1 MRILGNVVSA
11 IGLPA
16 GLTVG
21 SGMAAQAFAAAPEP
35 WQFGM
40 QEAASPVME
49 WIVSFHDMLLVIII
63 AIALFVT
70 CLMGY
75 VMFRFSEKRNPTPSR
90 TTHNT
95 ILEVFWTVVPI
106 LILVVIAVPSFRL
119 LYYMDKTTEP
129 EMTLK
134 VTGSQWYWSYSYPDH
149 GNFTYDSVMIPDSD
163 LKPGQLRLLEVDN
176 RVVVPVDTNIRVLLT
191 ANAVIHSW
199 AIPALGVKTDTVP
212 GRINET
218 WMRVTKPGLYY
229 GQCSELC
236 GINHGFM
243 PIALEAMSKE
253 DFAKWVAEAKTK
265 FQAEAVPQAP
275 KPAAEL
281 AAAKPSATGVNK

>member
-1 MRILGNVVSA
+1 MRIMGQIVAAMGLLAGGFA
-11 IGLPA
+11 IGAPA
-16 GLTVG
+16 
-21 SGMAAQAFAAAPEP
+21 SAQSPEP
-35 WQFGM
+35 WQLGL

-49 WIVSFHDMLLVIII
+49 SITSFHNLLLVIIFAI
-63 AIALFVT
+63 AIFVT
-70 CLMGY
+70 VLMGY
-75 VMFRFSEKRNPTPSR
+75 VMFRFHEKRNPIPSK

-95 ILEVFWTVVPI
+95 GLEVAWTVVPI
-106 LILVVIAVPSFRL
+106 LILMVIAVPSFRL
-119 LYYMDKTTEP
+119 LYYMDKAPSP

-134 VTGSQWYWSYSYPDH
+134 VTGAQWYWTYNYPDH
-149 GNFTYDSVMIPDSD
+149 GNFTFDSVMVPESEI
-163 LKPGQLRLLEVDN
+163 KPGQLRLLEVDN
-176 RVVVPVDTNIRVLLT
+176 RVVVPVDTTIRVLLT

-218 WMRVTKPGLYY
+218 WMRITKPGLYY

-243 PIALEAMSKE
+243 PVALEAMSKE

-265 FQAEAVPQAP
+265 FQAEKAP
-275 KPAAEL
+275 EPRKPAREL
-281 AAAKPSATGVNK
+281 AAAGKPAQSVNR

>member
-1 MRILGNVVSA
+1 MRILSNVVSA
-11 IGLPA
+11 IGLLA
-16 GLTVG
+16 GLAAGWGVG
-21 SGMAAQAFAAAPEP
+21 APAFAAAPEP
-35 WQFGM
+35 WQLGL

-49 WIVSFHDMLLVIII
+49 GIVAFHDMLLVIIT

-75 VMFRFSEKRNPTPSR
+75 VMYRFSEKRNPTPSK

-119 LYYMDKTTEP
+119 LYYMDKTDEP

-134 VTGSQWYWSYSYPDH
+134 VTGSQWFWSYSYPDH
-149 GNFTYDSVMIPDSD
+149 GNFTFDSVMIPDSE

-176 RVVVPVDTNIRVLLT
+176 RVVVPIDTNIRVLLT
-191 ANAVIHSW
+191 ANAVIHAW
-199 AIPALGVKTDTVP
+199 AVPALGIKTDTVP

-253 DFAKWVAEAKTK
+253 DFAKWVAGAKVK
-265 FQAEAVPQAP
+265 FKAEAGPEAP
-275 KPAAEL
+275 KPEAEW
-281 AAAKPSATGVNK
+281 AAAGRPATGDNK

>member
-1 MRILGNVVSA
+1 MRISGNVVSA

-16 GLTVG
+16 GLAVG

-35 WQFGM
+35 WQLGL

-49 WIVSFHDMLLVIII
+49 GIVAFHDMLLIII
-63 AIALFVT
+63 FAIAIFVT
-70 CLMGY
+70 CLLGF
-75 VMFRFSEKRNPTPSR
+75 VMYRFSEKRNPTPSR

-119 LYYMDKTTEP
+119 LYYMDKTVKP

-134 VTGSQWYWSYSYPDH
+134 VTGSQWFWSYSYPDH
-149 GNFTYDSVMIPDSD
+149 GNFTYDSVMIPDSE
-163 LKPGQLRLLEVDN
+163 LKKGQLRLLEVDN

-218 WMRVTKPGLYY
+218 WMRVNKPGLYY

>member
-1 MRILGNVVSA
+1 V
-11 IGLPA
+11 
-16 GLTVG
+16 
-21 SGMAAQAFAAAPEP
+21 
-35 WQFGM
+35 
-40 QEAASPVME
+40 
-49 WIVSFHDMLLVIII
+49 
-63 AIALFVT
+63 
-70 CLMGY
+70 
-75 VMFRFSEKRNPTPSR
+75 K
-90 TTHNT
+90 
-95 ILEVFWTVVPI
+95 
-106 LILVVIAVPSFRL
+106 
-119 LYYMDKTTEP
+119 P

-134 VTGSQWYWSYSYPDH
+134 VTGSQWFWSYSYPDH
-149 GNFTYDSVMIPDSD
+149 GNFTYDSVMIPDSE
-163 LKPGQLRLLEVDN
+163 LKKGQLRLLEVDN

-265 FQAEAVPQAP
+265 FKAEAVPQSP
-275 KPAAEL
+275 KSAAEL
-281 AAAKPSATGVNK
+281 AAAGHSATGVNK